1 MKWKITKNFMRK
13 NKFVMKIWKIHKMR
27 MLMVLRNLACKQKR
41 QCRSTVKIH
50 KKQKNLLKKKRKKK
64 EETATQP

>member
-1 MKWKITKNFMRK
+1 MKKS
-13 NKFVMKIWKIHKMR
+13 KFAMKIWKIHKM
-27 MLMVLRNLACKQKR
+27 MILMVLRNLVCKQKR
-41 QCRSTVKIH
+41 RCRSSVKIQ